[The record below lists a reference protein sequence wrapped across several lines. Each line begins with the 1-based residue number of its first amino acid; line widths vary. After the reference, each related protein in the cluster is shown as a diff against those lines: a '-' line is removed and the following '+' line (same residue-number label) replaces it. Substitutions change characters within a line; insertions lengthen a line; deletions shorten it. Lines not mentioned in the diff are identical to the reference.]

1 MGKWVRANLDDL
13 GVFKWVGIENLIL
26 EYLKRKEIK
35 KKKRYFSPAS
45 GVNLQRKESEA
56 CEKTST
62 VSVPKKEE
70 RGGVGELESHQL
82 NINF

>member
-13 GVFKWVGIENLIL
+13 GVFRWVGIVNLIL
-26 EYLKRKEIK
+26 EYLKKKKK

-45 GVNLQRKESEA
+45 GVNLQRRESEA

-70 RGGVGELESHQL
+70 RGGVGEIESHQL